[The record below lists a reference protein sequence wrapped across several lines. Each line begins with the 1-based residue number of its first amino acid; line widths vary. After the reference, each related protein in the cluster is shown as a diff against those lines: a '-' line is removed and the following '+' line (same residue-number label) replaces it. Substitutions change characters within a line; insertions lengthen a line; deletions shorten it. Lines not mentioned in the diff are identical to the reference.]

1 MQKLTDIFYEVR
13 EINYFNRYL
22 QYKLIIRRGVYMKI
36 NYNVSAMIA
45 NNKLNIAEG
54 RVSKSLERLSSGY
67 KINEAKDN
75 PSGMAISRKLREQI
89 NGLDRASSNTSD
101 AISAVQTADSALQE
115 ITSIVQRI
123 RELNVQALN
132 DVYTD
137 NDRAAIQE
145 EVDGLTDE
153 IDRIVRDTEFNSITL
168 LDGSIDRKGFTNT
181 TEVSVDTYS
190 TEVMPG
196 DYKFKITQAPELA
209 VYKAGTAGVSGTSTI
224 TAAQAG
230 KITINGESV
239 EIKEGETM
247 TEVYEKLKYT
257 ASKGD
262 VNVFVVDKNATK
274 EANITNETLSSA
286 GYIIDK
292 GIGDLGGDNV
302 LMFVSE
308 EYGADAHVNIS
319 WDNADLAAA
328 LGLVDSTGD
337 MSTKN
342 VGVDAKVEIV
352 KNTADS
358 TSLFTSTATAAV
370 NGDKVV
376 FSDRNNFQID
386 VTIDPDVLSVQN
398 SGAGVTEFEV
408 VMEIN
413 DMGAMKIQ
421 VGGMEGQTVDVVI
434 PPMTVKD
441 LGLDNLNMMGSEGL
455 NRSLVTID
463 SAMDRILEV
472 EAKIGA
478 YENRFET
485 TVSAI
490 SSYDYNLEEAESRVM
505 DTDMA
510 EEMTNYQTANVIAE
524 AATAMVAQ
532 ANERPQRIL
541 QLLQ

>member
-1 MQKLTDIFYEVR
+1 
-13 EINYFNRYL
+13 
-22 QYKLIIRRGVYMKI
+22 MKI

-209 VYKAGTAGVSGTSTI
+209 VCKAGQAGVSGTSTI

-292 GIGDLGGDNV
+292 GIDDLGGDNV

-337 MSTKN
+337 MSTEN
-342 VGVDAKVEIV
+342 VGVDAKIEIV
-352 KNTADS
+352 KNTADPK
-358 TSLFTSTATAAV
+358 SLFTSTATAAV

-434 PPMTVKD
+434 PPMSVKD

-455 NRSLVTID
+455 NRSLVAID

-478 YENRFET
+478 YESRFET